1 MILIIKINWEILNN
15 GLEYLSQ
22 PFLTPIIPII
32 IKSLLRDFTIDN
44 DLKFKIIRELIK
56 DNNNNSNNIIIK
68 MVINIC
74 GNEILTFN
82 PPADI
87 RESIIKT
94 MVLFR

>member
-1 MILIIKINWEILNN
+1 
-15 GLEYLSQ
+15 
-22 PFLTPIIPII
+22 
-32 IKSLLRDFTIDN
+32 
-44 DLKFKIIRELIK
+44 
-56 DNNNNSNNIIIK
+56 

-94 MVLFR
+94 MVYLDKSDPIARDINF

>member
-1 MILIIKINWEILNN
+1 
-15 GLEYLSQ
+15 
-22 PFLTPIIPII
+22 
-32 IKSLLRDFTIDN
+32 
-44 DLKFKIIRELIK
+44 
-56 DNNNNSNNIIIK
+56 

-94 MVLFR
+94 MVYLDKSDPIARDINFKEFIKHQLLGDIPIQIEENF